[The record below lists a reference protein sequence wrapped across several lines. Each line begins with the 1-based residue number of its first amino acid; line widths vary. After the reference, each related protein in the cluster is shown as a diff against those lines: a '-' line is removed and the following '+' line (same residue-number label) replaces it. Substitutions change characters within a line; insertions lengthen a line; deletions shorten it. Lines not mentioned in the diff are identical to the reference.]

1 MFEEDPVALVQPRPA
16 FRVRD
21 DVVRI
26 EDRLAKSPD
35 AALIDRLA
43 ARAASVESVAIDL
56 RPVALHFE
64 QAAAVAG
71 VADLRDVV
79 RLVTGD
85 ADQAFAHCP
94 SPGLRP
100 PSPRSRGARGNTR
113 SSPSP
118 CWRGASGNTRSS
130 SSP

>member
-16 FRVRD
+16 LRMRD
-21 DVVRI
+21 DVVRV

-43 ARAASVESVAIDL
+43 ARAAGVEGVAIDL

-64 QAAAVAG
+64 QAPAVAG

-79 RLVTGD
+79 RLVAGD
-85 ADQAFAHCP
+85 ADQAFGHLFFIFTL
-94 SPGLRP
+94 S
-100 PSPRSRGARGNTR
+100 
-113 SSPSP
+113 
-118 CWRGASGNTRSS
+118 
-130 SSP
+130 